1 MGRDQLASA
10 ICDRQGCLT
19 ILFSKAAPNVASNA
33 GDRPHAREVG
43 LHAGVSALYD
53 EPVGTGRLS
62 GPASPTFG
70 PRT

>member
-1 MGRDQLASA
+1 
-10 ICDRQGCLT
+10 LT

-53 EPVGTGRLS
+53 EPVGTGRLP